1 MKLDKIYFINLFFL
15 FSIITSFF
23 IGFIFKEYAPGGAA
37 GDFNFITWPL
47 LEAFKNDFILTIK
60 NYGKFND
67 GSYPFFYLFNAY
79 INPFS
84 SSKSQYLLSN
94 TFISFITFIF
104 FAILIKKN
112 STKTPLI
119 NCYFLSSII
128 LLLPFY
134 RSSAYWGTTE
144 NLGWMFFVLSLIFFS
159 KIKLLHEEHNKKNYL
174 DIVAFCIFSSCALYI
189 RPALVFLPLIYM
201 LYLFIL
207 NKNIKTIF
215 ASIIFYTILSIPAL
229 ILFIIWDGFF
239 DTKNIHPKIL
249 EAHSYKYI
257 VRNIPI
263 LLSYF
268 AFYLSPFLLIEFK
281 EIGLKK
287 FISKFVISFSI
298 FFVLLIIFWKLNYFN
313 YLTNLD
319 YGGGAILKL
328 NLLIKENNLFLML
341 VSSAVGFSI
350 IYNLL
355 KENFKFNIC
364 ILLPIF
370 IIYGFPKGL
379 FQEYLEPLILFLLF
393 SGILQTK
400 LKEIFFKNIY
410 VSYITVTVY
419 FSFYLVAA
427 TYYDLILRG

>member
-1 MKLDKIYFINLFFL
+1 M
-15 FSIITSFF
+15 
-23 IGFIFKEYAPGGAA
+23 
-37 GDFNFITWPL
+37 
-47 LEAFKNDFILTIK
+47 
-60 NYGKFND
+60 
-67 GSYPFFYLFNAY
+67 
-79 INPFS
+79 
-84 SSKSQYLLSN
+84 
-94 TFISFITFIF
+94 
-104 FAILIKKN
+104 
-112 STKTPLI
+112 
-119 NCYFLSSII
+119 
-128 LLLPFY
+128 
-134 RSSAYWGTTE
+134 
-144 NLGWMFFVLSLIFFS
+144 
-159 KIKLLHEEHNKKNYL
+159 
-174 DIVAFCIFSSCALYI
+174 
-189 RPALVFLPLIYM
+189 
-201 LYLFIL
+201 
-207 NKNIKTIF
+207 
-215 ASIIFYTILSIPAL
+215 
-229 ILFIIWDGFF
+229 
-239 DTKNIHPKIL
+239 
-249 EAHSYKYI
+249 
-257 VRNIPI
+257 
-263 LLSYF
+263 LSYF

-287 FISKFVISFSI
+287 FISKYVISFSI
-298 FFVLLIIFWKLNYFN
+298 FFVLLVIFWKLNYFN

>member
-15 FSIITSFF
+15 FSIIISFF
-23 IGFIFKEYAPGGAA
+23 IGFIFKEYSPGGAA

-47 LEAFKNDFILTIK
+47 LEAFKNDFTSAIK

-67 GSYPFFYLFNAY
+67 ASYPFFYVFNAY
-79 INPFS
+79 INPFTS
-84 SSKSQYLLSN
+84 NKSQYLLSN
-94 TFISFITFIF
+94 TFISFFTFIF
-104 FAILIKKN
+104 FALLIKKN
-112 STKTPLI
+112 STKISLI

-144 NLGWMFFVLSLIFFS
+144 NLGWMFFVLSFIFFS
-159 KIKLLHEEHNKKNYL
+159 KIKLLHEEYKKNNYL
-174 DIVAFCIFSSCALYI
+174 DIVAFCVFSSGALYI

-201 LYLFIL
+201 LYLFLL

-215 ASIIFYTILSIPAL
+215 ASSIFYIILSIPAF
-229 ILFIIWDGFF
+229 ILFTVWGGFL
-239 DTKNIHPKIL
+239 DIKNIHPKII
-249 EAHSYKYI
+249 EAHSYIYI

-268 AFYLSPFLLIEFK
+268 AFYLLPFLLIEFK

-287 FISKFVISFSI
+287 FISKYVISFSI
-298 FFVLLIIFWKLNYFN
+298 SFVVLIIFWKLNYFN

-328 NLLIKENNLFLML
+328 NLLIKENNLILML
-341 VSSAVGFSI
+341 ASIAVGFSI
-350 IYNLL
+350 IYSLL

-364 ILLPIF
+364 VLLPIF

-379 FQEYLEPLILFLLF
+379 FQEYLEPLILFLLL

-400 LKEIFFKNIY
+400 LKEIFFKNINI
-410 VSYITVTVY
+410 SYMTVAVY
-419 FSFYLVAA
+419 FSSYLVAA
-427 TYYDLILRG
+427 TYYDLLR